1 MHLTHPIAPYQGIAP
16 EDCIFVTN
24 DQMIEIGMGSLTQ
37 FWQQEL
43 YPEVPMHIYMQL
55 ESQPAGR
62 NLLLGALLARAEQ
75 IKAQQPGQS
84 KARLYTQIA
93 PENWEMANFFTKS
106 GFKADDSEDLYH
118 FPLPIWPAH
127 PPVTCNYASVALR
140 TPEEVQGFLNRMNAS
155 RITPMDADFLG
166 QCMQMEHFTAIGYYR
181 GANPVCEALLTG
193 QGAAVTLVSMY
204 VRGDFRRKGFAKS
217 ILGAAA
223 DILRPRGVTQV
234 SARVFSRNA
243 AQVGLMR
250 AAGATRVRTLTLLPG
265 MYI

>member
-24 DQMIEIGMGSLTQ
+24 DQMIQIGMGALTLFYQ
-37 FWQQEL
+37 PEM
-43 YPEVPMHIYMQL
+43 YPEAPLHIYMQM

-75 IKAQQPGQS
+75 LRAQQPQM
-84 KARLYTQIA
+84 KARLYAQIA
-93 PENWEMANFFTKS
+93 PEDWDMANFYTKA
-106 GFKADDSEDLYH
+106 GFKTDDSEDVYH

-127 PPVTCNYASVALR
+127 PPATCNYASVGLR
-140 TPEEVQGFLNRMNAS
+140 TPEEVQGFLQRANAY
-155 RITPMDADFLG
+155 RITPLDADFLG

-181 GANPVCEALLTG
+181 GGHAVCEALLTG
-193 QGAAVTLVSMY
+193 EGETVTLVALH
-204 VRGDFRRKGFAKS
+204 VRADFRRQGFAKA

-223 DILRPRGVTQV
+223 DILRPRGVAQV

-243 AQVGLMR
+243 PQMALMR
-250 AAGATRVRTLTLLPG
+250 AAGGKKVRTVAVLPG
-265 MYI
+265 ITL

>member
-24 DQMIEIGMGSLTQ
+24 DQMIEIGMGALTQ

-43 YPEVPMHIYMQL
+43 YPQMPLHIYMQL

-75 IKAQQPGQS
+75 LRAMQPVPT
-84 KARLYTQIA
+84 KARLYAQIA
-93 PENWEMANFFTKS
+93 PENWEMSNFYTKA
-106 GFKADDSEDLYH
+106 GFKMDDSEDIYH

-140 TPEEVQGFLNRMNAS
+140 TPDEVQSFLNRMNAF
-155 RITPMDADFLG
+155 RITPLDMDFLG

-193 QGAAVTLVSMY
+193 QGSTVTLVSLY
-204 VRGDFRRKGFAKS
+204 VRSDYRRQGFAKS

-243 AQVGLMR
+243 PQTGLMR
-250 AAGATRVRTLTLLPG
+250 AAGATKVRTVSLLPG
-265 MYI
+265 ITL

>member
-24 DQMIEIGMGSLTQ
+24 DQMIEIGMGSLTPFTQ
-37 FWQQEL
+37 PEM
-43 YPEVPMHIYMQL
+43 YPEMPLHIYMQL
-55 ESQPAGR
+55 ESQSAGR

-75 IKAQQPGQS
+75 LRAQYGGQR
-84 KARLYTQIA
+84 ARLYTQIA
-93 PENWEMANFFTKS
+93 PENWELANFYTKA

-127 PPVTCNYASVALR
+127 PPISCNYSSVGLR
-140 TPEEVQGFLNRMNAS
+140 NAEEVQGFLNRMNAH

-181 GANPVCEALLTG
+181 GVNPVCEALLTG
-193 QGAAVTLVSMY
+193 QGSTVTLVSLY
-204 VRGDFRRKGFAKS
+204 VRSDLRRQGFAKS

-234 SARVFSRNA
+234 SARVFSRCA
-243 AQVGLMR
+243 PQVGLMR
-250 AAGATRVRTLTLLPG
+250 AAGGKKIKTLSILPGLTLS
-265 MYI
+265 

>member
-37 FWQQEL
+37 FWQQEM
-43 YPEVPMHIYMQL
+43 YPEAPLHLYMQL

-75 IKAQQPGQS
+75 IRAQHPQV
-84 KARLYTQIA
+84 KARLYTQVA
-93 PENWEMANFFTKS
+93 PENWEMVNFYNKA

-127 PPVTCNYASVALR
+127 PPVACNYASVALR
-140 TPEEVQGFLNRMNAS
+140 TPDEVQGFLNRMNAY
-155 RITPMDADFLG
+155 RITPLDADFLG
-166 QCMQMEHFTAIGYYR
+166 QCMQMEHFTCIGYYR
-181 GANPVCEALLTG
+181 GAHAVCEALLTG
-193 QGAAVTLVSMY
+193 QGSAVTLVSMY
-204 VRGDFRRKGFAKS
+204 VRADYRRQGFAKS

-234 SARVFSRNA
+234 SARIFSRHA
-243 AQVGLMR
+243 PQVGLMR
-250 AAGATRVRTLTLLPG
+250 AAGAAKVRTISLLPG
-265 MYI
+265 IYL

>member
-37 FWQQEL
+37 FWQPEL
-43 YPEVPMHIYMQL
+43 YPEAPMHVYMQL

-62 NLLLGALLARAEQ
+62 NLLFGALLARAEQ
-75 IKAQQPGQS
+75 IKAQQPGVT

-93 PENWEMANFFTKS
+93 PENWEMANFFTKA

-140 TPEEVQGFLNRMNAS
+140 TPEEVQGFLNRMNAY
-155 RITPMDADFLG
+155 RIAPMDADFLG

-193 QGAAVTLVSMY
+193 QGTAVTLVSMY
-204 VRGDFRRKGFAKS
+204 VRGDYRRQGFAKS

-234 SARVFSRNA
+234 SARIFSRNA

-250 AAGATRVRTLTLLPG
+250 AAGATKVRTLSLLPG
-265 MYI
+265 LYI

>member
-37 FWQQEL
+37 FWQQEM
-43 YPEVPMHIYMQL
+43 YPQTPLHIYMQL
-55 ESQPAGR
+55 DSQPAGR

-75 IKAQQPGQS
+75 IRAMQPVPTQ
-84 KARLYTQIA
+84 ARLYAQIA
-93 PENWEMANFFTKS
+93 PENWEMANFYTKS
-106 GFKADDSEDLYH
+106 GFKMDDSEDIYH

-127 PPVTCNYASVALR
+127 PPITCNYASVALR
-140 TPEEVQGFLNRMNAS
+140 TPDEVQGFLSRMNAY
-155 RITPMDADFLG
+155 RITPLDADFLG

-193 QGAAVTLVSMY
+193 QGNTVTLVSLY
-204 VRGDFRRKGFAKS
+204 VRSDYRRQGFAKS

-223 DILRPRGVTQV
+223 DILRSRGVTQV
-234 SARVFSRNA
+234 SARIFSRNA
-243 AQVGLMR
+243 PQVGLMR
-250 AAGATRVRTLTLLPG
+250 AAGATKVRTVSLLPG
-265 MYI
+265 ITL